1 MNLIQDGEK
10 RMRNLK
16 RRIGSVLVFLCL
28 PAAASPQAASP
39 PAGPVSLKEAIEYAL
54 AHYPSTRASRS
65 LAAAASA
72 GVDLARAAY
81 LPRTDLLL
89 SANRATRNN
98 VFGLQFPQTVLP
110 TISGPVLEETSYGS
124 VWGSAAGALFSW
136 EPFDFGLR
144 KANTDVAAAIHRRA
158 EAGAALNEFE
168 IAVTV
173 ADAFLKL
180 LASQEA
186 VRAAQANVERSKILA
201 ESVGVL
207 VKNELRPGADE
218 ARAQA
223 ELAFANTV
231 LIRAEQAQ
239 QVSRAT
245 LAEWMG
251 APGNDLQ
258 VRPVRLLEI
267 PETVTPSVPTTHP
280 VATAQQAE
288 VEVVRARQHALDQA
302 YYPRFNLQSAYYAR
316 GSGALTDGRRL
327 GGLNGL
333 AMDTPNW
340 AVGITVTFP
349 IFDLSSLRAR
359 RLIESHNE
367 RAEAARYDQRLQEL
381 TGRMERAR
389 AIVDGA
395 RRVAE
400 NTPIQLKAARTLDE
414 QARARYQ
421 AGLSTVL
428 EVAEAQRLLTQA
440 EIDDAVARLGI
451 WQALFSQAA
460 AEGDMTRLIE
470 QSSR

>member
-1 MNLIQDGEK
+1 MAE
-10 RMRNLK
+10 
-16 RRIGSVLVFLCL
+16 
-28 PAAASPQAASP
+28 
-39 PAGPVSLKEAIEYAL
+39 
-54 AHYPSTRASRS
+54 
-65 LAAAASA
+65 AASA
-72 GVDLARAAY
+72 GVDLARSAY

-89 SANRATRNN
+89 TANRATRNN
-98 VFGLQFPQTVLP
+98 VFGLLLPQTVLP

-144 KANTDVAAAIHRRA
+144 KANTDVAAAIQRRA
-158 EAGAALNEFE
+158 EAGVALNKFE
-168 IAVTV
+168 IAVAVT
-173 ADAFLKL
+173 DAFLKL
-180 LASQEA
+180 LASQEG
-186 VRAAQANVERSKILA
+186 VRAAQANVERSKIFA

-239 QVSRAT
+239 QISRAT

-251 APGNDLQ
+251 APGGD
-258 VRPVRLLEI
+258 VRIRPDRLLEI
-267 PETVTPSVPTTHP
+267 PETVTPSVSTTHP
-280 VATAQQAE
+280 VTAAQQAE
-288 VEVVRARQHALDQA
+288 VELVRARQHALDRS
-302 YYPRFNLQSAYYAR
+302 YYPRFNFQSAYSAR
-316 GSGALTDGRRL
+316 GSGALTDGRTL

-333 AMDTPNW
+333 AMDTQNW
-340 AVGITVTFP
+340 AVGLTVTFP
-349 IFDLSSLRAR
+349 IFDLASLRAR

-381 TGRMERAR
+381 SGRAERAR
-389 AIVDGA
+389 AMVEGA

-400 NTPIQLKAARTLDE
+400 NTPVQLKAVQTLDQ